1 MELVQVD
8 AFDAESSQAPL
19 TLRRIESE
27 PRSVRISSGGS
38 HGCPHLVKIRTSSP
52 MLRGAI
58 ARATTSSE
66 CPSP

>member
-1 MELVQVD
+1 MAIASTPSRRRLP
-8 AFDAESSQAPL
+8 SHS
-19 TLRRIESE
+19 RRIDAGA
-27 PRSVRISSGGS
+27 RSVRILSGGS
-38 HGCPHLVKIRTSSP
+38 QGCPHLVKTKTSSP